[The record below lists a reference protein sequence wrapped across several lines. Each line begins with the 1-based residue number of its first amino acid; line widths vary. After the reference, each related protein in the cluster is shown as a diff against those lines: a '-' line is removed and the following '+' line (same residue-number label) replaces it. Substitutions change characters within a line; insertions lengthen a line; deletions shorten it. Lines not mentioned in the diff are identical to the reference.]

1 MRIWMLICAAIVL
14 SFISLFIGAID
25 IKPMDLLDWES
36 DETQIFLI
44 SRVPRLIAIILAG
57 AGMSIAG
64 LIMQSLSRNKFVS
77 PTTAGTLDAAK
88 LGIMISM
95 LFFTNVTYTQQVLF
109 SFAFALVGTMV
120 FMQILDRIKFKD
132 VIFVPLIGIMYGNIL
147 SSITTFFAYEADILQ
162 NISSWLMGSFTLVI
176 SGRYELLYVSIP
188 VFILAYLYAN
198 KFTVAGMGE
207 EFAKNLGLSYKWVL
221 NIGLILVA
229 IIATTVVL
237 TVGVIPFL
245 GLIVPNIV
253 SLYMGD
259 NLRKTIPH
267 TALLGVV
274 FLLICDIIGRIVIH
288 PYEIPV
294 NVTVAVIGS
303 VIFLIMLFRG
313 EHMRKNST
321 KLIVLAV
328 ISIVCIVLYGFYD
341 IKGGFDYAFPRRMIR
356 VAAMVV
362 TGVAIAY
369 STVVFQT
376 ITNNRI
382 LTPSVMGIDSMY
394 EVVQTMIYFFAGS
407 MSIWVLNKYLNFG
420 AAICA
425 MVIFALLLYRF
436 LFRADKHP
444 IYLLLLIGMIIGTL
458 LGSLVTFLQVMIDPV
473 EYLSLQSKL
482 FASFTNVKADLLMI
496 AFGILLLAFIY
507 GYFIMDKLDVMSL
520 GRENAI
526 NLGIN
531 YDRMVMN
538 VLILSSVLIA
548 TSTALVGPI
557 TFFGLIVANLSY
569 QFLSSYKH
577 STLILGASLI
587 SIIALVGGQFLV
599 EHVFELKTT
608 LSVIINFI
616 GGIYFIYLLLKESR
630 SAG

>member
-176 SGRYELLYVSIP
+176 PGRYELLYVSIP

-313 EHMRKNST
+313 R
-321 KLIVLAV
+321 A
-328 ISIVCIVLYGFYD
+328 
-341 IKGGFDYAFPRRMIR
+341 YA
-356 VAAMVV
+356 
-362 TGVAIAY
+362 
-369 STVVFQT
+369 
-376 ITNNRI
+376 
-382 LTPSVMGIDSMY
+382 
-394 EVVQTMIYFFAGS
+394 
-407 MSIWVLNKYLNFG
+407 K
-420 AAICA
+420 
-425 MVIFALLLYRF
+425 
-436 LFRADKHP
+436 K
-444 IYLLLLIGMIIGTL
+444 
-458 LGSLVTFLQVMIDPV
+458 
-473 EYLSLQSKL
+473 
-482 FASFTNVKADLLMI
+482 
-496 AFGILLLAFIY
+496 
-507 GYFIMDKLDVMSL
+507 
-520 GRENAI
+520 
-526 NLGIN
+526 
-531 YDRMVMN
+531 
-538 VLILSSVLIA
+538 
-548 TSTALVGPI
+548 
-557 TFFGLIVANLSY
+557 
-569 QFLSSYKH
+569 
-577 STLILGASLI
+577 
-587 SIIALVGGQFLV
+587 
-599 EHVFELKTT
+599 
-608 LSVIINFI
+608 
-616 GGIYFIYLLLKESR
+616 
-630 SAG
+630 